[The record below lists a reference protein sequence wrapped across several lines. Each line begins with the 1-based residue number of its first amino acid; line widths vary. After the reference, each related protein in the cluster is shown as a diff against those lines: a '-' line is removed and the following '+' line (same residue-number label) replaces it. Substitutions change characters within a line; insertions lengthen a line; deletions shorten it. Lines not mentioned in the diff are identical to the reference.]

1 MIVMQEEEEVV
12 DTKENKRFRAT
23 HGEIVAKVRV
33 LVTNLPF
40 SIITKASHYVIL
52 NAKVDMICGPTFYV
66 CSHLM
71 VGFIF
76 LVKKID
82 FSKIGWSPLIFVYFL
97 KIKKNKTLK
106 NLLLILEKH
115 VFES

>member
-52 NAKVDMICGPTFYV
+52 NTKVDTICRPTF
-66 CSHLM
+66 SH
-71 VGFIF
+71 VFPFDGGTCFFSI
-76 LVKKID
+76 KKID
-82 FSKIGWSPLIFVYFL
+82 FSKIGGSPIIFVYFL
-97 KIKKNKTLK
+97 KRKK
-106 NLLLILEKH
+106 
-115 VFES
+115 

>member
-52 NAKVDMICGPTFYV
+52 
-66 CSHLM
+66 
-71 VGFIF
+71 
-76 LVKKID
+76 
-82 FSKIGWSPLIFVYFL
+82 
-97 KIKKNKTLK
+97 
-106 NLLLILEKH
+106 ILR
-115 VFES
+115 